1 MEGRLGL
8 DSPAVMDGRP
18 MAAAEGAELHLLV
31 LTSLYFIN
39 THDCLLFW
47 RLP

>member
-18 MAAAEGAELHLLV
+18 MAVAEGAELHLLV
-31 LTSLYFIN
+31 LYLIN